1 MWDKLL
7 DLLNSHERFLL
18 TTHVNPD
25 GDAVGSLVGL
35 GLYLEELGK
44 TVLLAMEHPVPPM
57 YRFLDPEGRVR
68 RYEPGRDDPDI
79 AACDMAIV
87 LDVGALDRVG
97 RLEAPL
103 RRHEVPVACIDHHA
117 TNNGFADVNVVR
129 PEAASTCSLIL
140 GLIRAMGRT
149 PSPRVAEA
157 LYVGLATDTGGF
169 RFPNASP
176 QAFRDAAALVEAGA
190 DVPRI
195 YEAVYENHSAASLRL
210 LGLALASLQTD
221 CGGQLAWLTL
231 TQAMF
236 EETGADE
243 SETEGI
249 IDHARRL
256 GGAEILIV
264 FRELADGGTRVSLRA
279 KHDLDVGALAARF
292 GGGGHRKAAG
302 IALDTPLTTT
312 IPTLLA
318 AARALLDAH

>member
-1 MWDKLL
+1 MWDDLIE
-7 DLLNSHERFLL
+7 LLNAHERLLL
-18 TTHVNPD
+18 TTHINPD
-25 GDAVGSLVGL
+25 GDAIGSLVGL

-44 TVLLAMEHPVPPM
+44 TALLVIEHPVPPM
-57 YRFLDPEGRVR
+57 YRFLDPEGSVR
-68 RYEPGRDDPDI
+68 QYEPGRDDPEI

-97 RLEAPL
+97 GLEKPL
-103 RRHEVPVACIDHHA
+103 RRHEVPIACIDHHA
-117 TNNGFADVNVVR
+117 TNNGFADVNIVR
-129 PEAASTCSLIL
+129 PEAASTASLIL
-140 GLIRAMGRT
+140 DLIRSMGHT

-157 LYVGLATDTGGF
+157 LYVGLATDTGWF

-176 QAFRDAAALVEAGA
+176 QAFRDAAVLVEAGA
-190 DVPRI
+190 DVPGV

-221 CGGQLAWLTL
+221 CDGQLAWITL

-256 GGAEILIV
+256 GGAEILIL

-279 KHDLDVGALAARF
+279 KHDLDVAALAARF

-302 IALDTPLTTT
+302 IALDSPPATT

-318 AARALLDAH
+318 AARDLLER